1 MSDNLITIN
10 QLATVSG
17 LSWHVINRAAKDAGL
32 KPEHTFKTS
41 RGIGALYDQAA
52 MMKLVERLAAERRP
66 PEVKPEPEQP
76 IVTLPAAGVDQALVA
91 IRSLADGLAGLQARF
106 DDLEESLAESFKMA
120 TEQNAALLRAI
131 EALKPAPVVGSIVA
145 YGREADGEL
154 ATRQT
159 SCLPADQLQQI
170 GEIREPLKPAPER
183 KRIVTIV
190 GLTQAQYAEI
200 RTEFGE
206 SFDLRHWE
214 AGDVRRPNFTAAIKS
229 SDAVVAMVKFIGHD
243 AMHKMRVA
251 GVKATSI
258 NGGMSSLRT
267 ELTRLFCEEPVAA

>member
-10 QLATVSG
+10 QLASSTD
-17 LSWHVINRAAKDAGL
+17 LSWHVINKAIKKAELQPAA
-32 KPEHTFKTS
+32 TFRTS
-41 RGIGALYDQAA
+41 RGICALYDKAA
-52 MMKLVERLAAERRP
+52 TMKLVDELVEARKP
-66 PEVKPEPEQP
+66 PAPMPEPAQP
-76 IVTLPAAGVDQALVA
+76 IAALPAVGVDQALVA

-106 DDLEESLAESFKMA
+106 DDLEESLAASFKLA

-131 EALKPAPVVGSIVA
+131 EALKPAPVVGSIAA
-145 YGREADGEL
+145 YGQEANGEL

-159 SCLPADQLQQI
+159 SCLPADQLQQL
-170 GEIREPLKPAPER
+170 GEIRKPL

-243 AMHKMRVA
+243 AMHKMKVA

>member
-10 QLATVSG
+10 QLASSTE
-17 LSWHVINRAAKDAGL
+17 LSWHVINKAIKKAELQPAA
-32 KPEHTFKTS
+32 TFRTS
-41 RGIGALYDQAA
+41 RGICALYDKAET
-52 MMKLVERLAAERRP
+52 MKLVDELVEARKP
-66 PEVKPEPEQP
+66 PAPMPEPAQP
-76 IVTLPAAGVDQALVA
+76 IAALPAVGVDQALVA

-106 DDLEESLAESFKMA
+106 DDLEESLAASFKLA
-120 TEQNAALLRAI
+120 AEQNAALLRAI
-131 EALKPAPVVGSIVA
+131 EALKPSAVTVRAGVHDHVGAAPLPIKLAPIV
-145 YGREADGEL
+145 E
-154 ATRQT
+154 Q
-159 SCLPADQLQQI
+159 P
-170 GEIREPLKPAPER
+170 KPAPER

-214 AGDVRRPNFTAAIKS
+214 AGDVRRPNFTSAIKS

-243 AMHKMRVA
+243 AMHKMKVA

>member
-10 QLATVSG
+10 QLSTVSG
-17 LSWHVINRAAKDAGL
+17 LSWHVINKAAKDAGL

-76 IVTLPAAGVDQALVA
+76 IAALPAVGVDQALVA

-106 DDLEESLAESFKMA
+106 DDLEESLAASFRLA

-131 EALKPAPVVGSIVA
+131 EALKPSAVTVRAGVHDHVGAAPLPIKLAPIV
-145 YGREADGEL
+145 E
-154 ATRQT
+154 Q
-159 SCLPADQLQQI
+159 P
-170 GEIREPLKPAPER
+170 KPAPER

-200 RTEFGE
+200 GTEFGE

-214 AGDVRRPNFTAAIKS
+214 AGDVRRPNFTSAIKS

-243 AMHKMRVA
+243 AMHKMKVA
-251 GVKATSI
+251 GVKATPI

-267 ELTRLFCEEPVAA
+267 ELTRLFCEEPVVA